1 MKTFQQPLGLGLAE
15 QILLILLFSKLTW
28 LFRLSTKSERF
39 LSAGLFKKTVAAGAG
54 VAVTVTVGAG
64 AGVAVTVTVGAG
76 AGLAVTVTVGVGN
89 VDGLPLLERNVIGDE
104 TMSSVPP

>member
-1 MKTFQQPLGLGLAE
+1 MKTFQQPWGLGLAE

-64 AGVAVTVTVGAG
+64 AG
-76 AGLAVTVTVGVGN
+76 LAVTVTVGVGN